1 MSEEKTI
8 ECHGNFRT
16 ASCVSC
22 KHAYD
27 GDDCKRIIVEDKR
40 APSCKKCGGHV
51 KPDIVFFGEG
61 LPAKFHKSLKRDMQN
76 ADLLIVMG
84 TSLMVSPVNM
94 IPDMARR
101 DCPRVLFNRE
111 LAGSFLKRNGIN
123 TRRKSY
129 DTSEKDI
136 FQEGDCDESI
146 RMLCKLLD
154 WEEELDNL
162 NKSTRLS

>member
-1 MSEEKTI
+1 
-8 ECHGNFRT
+8 
-16 ASCVSC
+16 
-22 KHAYD
+22 
-27 GDDCKRIIVEDKR
+27 
-40 APSCKKCGGHV
+40 
-51 KPDIVFFGEG
+51 
-61 LPAKFHKSLKRDMQN
+61 
-76 ADLLIVMG
+76 MG